1 MSKILS
7 SVAKSLRGEAFTID
21 DRVPAGYVLGFSWR
35 MACDYLRG
43 TIKFRSIRPLAFVGK
58 DARILCASKI
68 TRKGMTK
75 FAQNVYV
82 DALSVHGIVLGRNFS
97 LGRSASIECTGSLK
111 TLGVGFTAG
120 DNVGIGSFSFFGCA
134 GGICIGSDTIIG
146 NFVSMHSENHNY
158 DDVGVPIRMQGVNHQ
173 GITVGE
179 NCWIGAKVTLLDGAN
194 VGSHSIIA
202 AGAVVKAGKY
212 PEHAILA
219 GIPAKVVK
227 LLA

>member
-1 MSKILS
+1 MSKLLS
-7 SVAKSLRGEAFTID
+7 SIAKSLRGETFTID
-21 DRVPAGYVLGFSWR
+21 GRIPMSYVLSFGWS
-35 MACDYLRG
+35 MACNYLRG
-43 TIKFRSIRPLAFVGK
+43 MFMFRRMRPLVFVGK

-75 FAQNVYV
+75 FAQDVYV
-82 DALSVHGIVLGRNFS
+82 DALSVHGILLGRNFS
-97 LGRSASIECTGSLK
+97 LGRGASIECTGSLK
-111 TLGVGFTAG
+111 TLGVGFAAG
-120 DNVGIGSFSFFGCA
+120 DNVGVGSFSFFGCA
-134 GGICIGSDTIIG
+134 GGIRIGSDTIIG

-179 NCWIGAKVTLLDGAN
+179 NCWIGAKATLLDGAH

-212 PEHAILA
+212 PEHAVLA
-219 GIPAKVVK
+219 GVPAKVVK